1 MTASLSPIQ
10 IPVTNGFVRSIAN
23 TRLEIAGLSLPGGF
37 AEVMR
42 KRTRNRERVYSNNV
56 DPVGDT
62 DGQNEYEASCQLYFD
77 WYVNLIATIRNN
89 YGAGYGSIPF
99 NVYLTYVGV
108 NVPVYFD
115 VLEGCKFD
123 SDEINAQKGT
133 SPLINNVNL
142 RPLKIYFAI
151 PDGANYKDP
160 LYDDNP
166 DPLDTMT

>member
-1 MTASLSPIQ
+1 MANLISPIQ

-23 TRLEIAGLSLPGGF
+23 VRLEAAGLSLPGGF

-62 DGQNEYEASCQLYFD
+62 DGQNEYEGTVQLYYD
-77 WYVNLIATIRNN
+77 WYANFLATIRNN
-89 YGAGYGSIPF
+89 FGRGYGSQNF
-99 NVYLTYVGV
+99 NVFLTYVGA

-115 VLEGCKFD
+115 VLVGCKFD
-123 SDEINAQKGT
+123 NDEVNAQKGT
-133 SPLINNVNL
+133 SPLISNVNL

-151 PDGANYKDP
+151 PDGANYTDP
-160 LYDDNP
+160 IYDDNP
-166 DPLDTMT
+166 DPLDTMQ